1 MLSRNMTNR
10 AGNMVSNWFQTV
22 TWTTRIKEPRRR
34 RENHFNQFK
43 SLLNAGRI
51 SSKIVVASSLHF
63 YPGVG
68 MINSFAVGMIL
79 MGDDGVGHQ
88 SVADSVTTTNCS
100 SPLPPQHWILLAFW
114 WMMIRPVFLWMGHNK
129 SWWGDPRGHKCNPR
143 PNWGGYLPGLDPS
156 RNWLQ
161 DLPIEVS
168 LPRLH
173 ETVFWT

>member
-143 PNWGGYLPGLDPS
+143 PNWGGYFPGLDPS

-161 DLPIEVS
+161 DLP
-168 LPRLH
+168 LGK
-173 ETVFWT
+173 FK

>member
-22 TWTTRIKEPRRR
+22 TWTMRIKEPRRR

-100 SPLPPQHWILLAFW
+100 PLPPHSIEFCWPFDGWWYDPFFFEWVTTSHDVGIRRRATHALAQSFGEGKTAHTTILIF
-114 WMMIRPVFLWMGHNK
+114 GK
-129 SWWGDPRGHKCNPR
+129 
-143 PNWGGYLPGLDPS
+143 
-156 RNWLQ
+156 
-161 DLPIEVS
+161 
-168 LPRLH
+168 
-173 ETVFWT
+173 